1 MNLVLAEAA
10 RRERIAVVS
19 DGVDTIRT
27 EHLDVALPDGHII
40 LPDASLAIGPRDRI
54 LITGPTGVGKSTLF
68 RALAGIW
75 PFGKGE
81 IQVPTRARALFIPQR
96 AYLPIASLR
105 DAVSYPAPT
114 GTFDD
119 KSLRE
124 VLSETGLGAFADRL
138 DEVQNWSNRL
148 SGGEQQRLA
157 IARALLHRPDW
168 LFLDEATAAL
178 DEDAEARMYTL
189 LSERLP
195 DAAIVSI
202 AHRPGV
208 AAFHTTRFSLVRD
221 GLKRVAAAESTTR
234 P

>member
-1 MNLVLAEAA
+1 MTNGAGSIQAEHLDLALPNGRMLLHDTSLVLAPH
-10 RRERIAVVS
+10 ERV
-19 DGVDTIRT
+19 
-27 EHLDVALPDGHII
+27 
-40 LPDASLAIGPRDRI
+40 
-54 LITGPTGVGKSTLF
+54 LISGPTGAGKSTLF

-75 PFGKGE
+75 PFGKGQIE
-81 IQVPTRARALFIPQR
+81 VPSRARVLFLPQR

-105 DAVSYPAPT
+105 DTVSYPAPG

-119 KSLRE
+119 EALRE
-124 VLSETGLGAFADRL
+124 ALAQTGLDGLVDRL
-138 DEVQNWSNRL
+138 DDVENWSNRL

-178 DEDAEARMYTL
+178 DEAAEHKLYAL

-195 DAAIVSI
+195 ETAIVSI

-208 AAFHTTRFSLVRD
+208 AAFHETQLALAAD
-221 GLKRVAAAESTTR
+221 GLHAIGPADSVATPVTGAG
-234 P
+234 